1 MIRLDGVNRYLSEQ
15 KWSFSDESIQIMT
28 AQADLEMAR
37 RSVPGIAVFIIAFII
52 TTFITGCFTSHP
64 AVFSLFTFLLSA
76 GIILRI
82 FAVVT
87 SKSLR
92 GKSPVRWRLFLFSGI
107 LMTAIA
113 WGGYLTAI
121 ILVNGISLESLIPM
135 LYTAGIGAGSV
146 SSFCMR
152 RTVVNLYVIAMF
164 TPIIFAGIM
173 LQTPE
178 GINISLA
185 ISIFVLWSFVHCK
198 RLHQDFWQSLISN
211 HLLELQKDKLQ
222 KAIEVTEQ
230 TSRRLEVAGVE
241 MKALLDHSPVGIV
254 LLDSDKKISHVNP
267 EMIRLSG
274 YSREE
279 LIGGALNRLF
289 SSREARD
296 VFKAE
301 AAQSLERSGVYET
314 DKQLRS
320 KDGSFAWCHFSGRI
334 IEQEDRKPGI
344 IWTVQ
349 DITKRKETEAE
360 KLIRT
365 RHLEQAQRLESLN
378 VMAGAVAHHFN
389 NIMMGLSGNLELL
402 QMQAPS
408 GSKIGKMAANAGK
421 AAAKASQI
429 SDSMLTY
436 VGQRPL
442 QKEAGEL
449 SGLVQDMEELL
460 QDSVRSSVG
469 LSFHFDP
476 QPAVCEFDDS
486 QIRQVILN
494 LVLNANEAIGDS
506 PGDITI
512 RTGCSRQ
519 PMTGLPLPFRDDDLP
534 PGQYVFCEITDSGTG
549 MDKFTR
555 ERMFDPFFS
564 TRFTGRGLGLAVV
577 TGIVKAHNGVLTVKS
592 RPKEGT
598 TVTLLLPIAQ
608 KEVVMQPESMEYHD
622 TVGGLLPTFSGVVLL
637 ADDDLMVTAVGSEML
652 KRLGFEVL
660 TAVDGQEAVDLYTTH
675 RETVCLVILDVSM
688 PKKDG
693 IEVLHDLKEINDEV
707 IVILASGYGEDE
719 VIKGTE
725 KKPPNGFLHKPFKMK
740 ELSDAINKVLPGRGG
755 ETVEHEL
762 S

>member
-92 GKSPVRWRLFLFSGI
+92 EKSPVRWRLFLFSGI

-198 RLHQDFWQSLISN
+198 RLYQDFWQSLINN
-211 HLLELQKDKLQ
+211 HLLELQTEKLQ
-222 KAIEVTEQ
+222 HAIDVAEQ
-230 TSRRLEVAGVE
+230 TSRRLEVAGAE

-254 LLDSDKKISHVNP
+254 LIDSDQKISRVNP

-279 LIGGALNRLF
+279 LIGGALKRLF
-289 SSREARD
+289 SSREVRD
-296 VFKAE
+296 EFKVE
-301 AAQSLERSGVYET
+301 AVQSLEQSGVYET
-314 DKQLRS
+314 DKQMLS
-320 KDGSFAWCHFSGRI
+320 KDGSLTWCHFSGRI
-334 IEQEDRKPGI
+334 IEQEISKPGV

-360 KLIRT
+360 KIIIT
-365 RHLEQAQRLESLN
+365 RHLEQSQRLESLN

-389 NIMMGLSGNLELL
+389 NIMMGLMGNLELL
-402 QMQAPS
+402 QLQIPS
-408 GSKIGKMAANAGK
+408 GSKIGNMAANAVK
-421 AAAKASQI
+421 AAARASQI

-549 MDKFTR
+549 MDTNTR
-555 ERMFDPFFS
+555 QRMFDPFFS

-577 TGIVKAHNGVLTVKS
+577 TGIVKAHNGALTVKS

-598 TVTLLLPIAQ
+598 TVTLLLPIL
-608 KEVVMQPESMEYHD
+608 ENEGDIYSESIEYHD
-622 TVGGLLPTFSGVVLL
+622 VEDGRSSGFSSVVLL
-637 ADDDLMVTAVGSEML
+637 ADDDLMVASVGSAML
-652 KRLGFEVL
+652 KHLGFEVL

-755 ETVEHEL
+755 ETEEHEL